1 MYLYVCVLLLLLL
14 LFTRTEFALLSVL
27 LIVDCLQMTDWFTL
41 ISRVGL
47 LLLSQCRAISEETET
62 GAITL
67 YIHTLCIFFFIFSCV
82 CAIGVYRWGALVRPL

>member
-67 YIHTLCIFFFIFSCV
+67 YIHTLCIFFIYMCV

>member
-1 MYLYVCVLLLLLL
+1 MYLYVCVFLLLLL

-67 YIHTLCIFFFIFSCV
+67 YIHTLCIFFYLYVCV
-82 CAIGVYRWGALVRPL
+82 CDRSLSLGRTC